1 MSVNYTN
8 PYNTLSGGAQ
18 VIPGFSG
25 EMLSAWAMLRPNAK
39 AYKALQTAE
48 KNGGVMP
55 KATDYV
61 ALNSDKLLNEYY
73 DPKTN
78 KIKKATYTPVSNA
91 TKPIKTDE
99 NTTMADVITN
109 MRTLALSA
117 ISNPNNLGSTHYD
130 MFEQMRATIANGLNT
145 KSASDKTEVVTEE
158 AKAAV
163 IEKPIDYHL
172 LTDDESFTVA
182 GKDGETTYRFGAGD
196 SIEDI
201 AAKISADSDTHGVS
215 ASVVEGEDGTKSLRL
230 ESLEKGAQHLIRVD
244 QKVGSLFAD
253 AGSSISAKGKDEVKE
268 LKDTAATSEKSQA
281 AMAGGLWS
289 GKLFEDVKFTIS
301 GPKGEATYSFDK
313 GTEGLDIIK
322 AINADS
328 ENTGVTAELIRNEA
342 GEIEG
347 IGLLTEKAG
356 TGNNIRV
363 DQDKGNLFA
372 AEGRAASV
380 AGSSK
385 GKTSNGASITSL
397 QDLGKVKVGDE
408 TYSFADLVQGGRAS
422 IQKNPDAA
430 LAVIDQALKDI
441 YSGRAEVS
449 GFEKNTIYVPGL
461 DYKGADT
468 GNATNTH
475 RYGFDDS
482 AAITNWLKKY
492 ETATATE

>member
-39 AYKALQTAE
+39 AYKALQAAE

-78 KIKKATYTPVSNA
+78 KIIKATYTPVSKA
-91 TKPIKTDE
+91 TEPIKTDE
-99 NTTMADVITN
+99 KTTMADVITN

-117 ISNPNNLGSTHYD
+117 ITNPNSLSSTHYD
-130 MFEQMRATIANGLNT
+130 FFEQMRGTIANGLNT
-145 KSASDKTEVVTEE
+145 KTTTDKTEVVTEE

-163 IEKPIDYHL
+163 VDTAIDYHL
-172 LTDDESFTVA
+172 LTDDEAFTVA
-182 GKDGETTYRFGAGD
+182 GKDGEITYRFGSGD
-196 SIEDI
+196 AIEDI
-201 AAKISADSDTHGVS
+201 AAKITADSDTHGVK
-215 ASVVEGEDGTKSLRL
+215 ASVVEGEDGAKTLRL
-230 ESLEKGAQHLIRVD
+230 ESLEKGADHLIRVD
-244 QKVGSLFAD
+244 QKVGSLFTD
-253 AGSSISAKGKDEVKE
+253 AGRSVSAKGKDEVKE
-268 LKDTAATSEKSQA
+268 LKDNTASSEKTQA
-281 AMAGGLWS
+281 AMAAGLWS
-289 GKLFEDVKFTIS
+289 GKTFEDVAFTIT
-301 GPKGEATYSFDK
+301 GPKGEASYSFEK
-313 GTEGLDIIK
+313 GTEGLDIVK
-322 AINADS
+322 AINDRSA
-328 ENTGVTAELIRNEA
+328 ETGVTAELIRNSA

-347 IGLLTEKAG
+347 IGLLTESAG

-408 TYSFADLVQGGRAS
+408 SYSFADLVQGGRAS
-422 IQKNPDAA
+422 LQKNPDAA
-430 LAVIDQALKDI
+430 LAVIDQTLKDI

-449 GFEKNTIYVPGL
+449 GFDKNTVYVPGI

-482 AAITNWLKKY
+482 DAITSWLKKY
-492 ETATATE
+492 ETAVTD

>member
-1 MSVNYTN
+1 MSVNSTN
-8 PYNTLSGGAQ
+8 PYASLTGGAQ

-39 AYKALQTAE
+39 AYKALQAAE

-78 KIKKATYTPVSNA
+78 KIKKATYTPVSKA
-91 TKPIKTDE
+91 TEPIKTDE

-117 ISNPNNLGSTHYD
+117 ISNPNSLGTTHYD
-130 MFEQMRATIANGLNT
+130 FFEQMRATIANGLNT
-145 KSASDKTEVVTEE
+145 KNATDKTTVVTEE

-163 IEKPIDYHL
+163 IDTPVDYHL
-172 LTDDESFTVA
+172 LTDDEAFTVA
-182 GKDGETTYRFGAGD
+182 GKDGEMTYRFGSGD
-196 SIEDI
+196 SLEDV
-201 AAKISADSDTHGVS
+201 AAKISADSDTHGVK

-230 ESLEKGAQHLIRVD
+230 ESLEKGAEHLIRVD
-244 QKVGSLFAD
+244 QKVGSLFAE
-253 AGSSISAKGKDEVKE
+253 AGSSVSAKGKAEVKE
-268 LKDTAATSEKSQA
+268 EVDNTASSEKSQA
-281 AMAGGLWS
+281 AMAAGLWS
-289 GKLFEDVKFTIS
+289 GKTFEDVEFTIT
-301 GPKGEATYSFDK
+301 GPKGDATYSFDK
-313 GTEGLDIIK
+313 GTSGLDIMM
-322 AINADS
+322 AINADT
-328 ENTGVTAELIRNEA
+328 EKTGVSAELIRNSA
-342 GEIEG
+342 GEVEG

-397 QDLGKVKVGDE
+397 QDLGKVKVGDQ
-408 TYSFADLVQGGRAS
+408 TYSFADLVKGGRAS
-422 IQKNPDAA
+422 IEKNPDAA
-430 LAVIDQALKDI
+430 LAVIDQTLKDI

-449 GFEKNTIYVPGL
+449 GFDKNTIYVPGI

-482 AAITNWLKKY
+482 DAINNWIKKY
-492 ETATATE
+492 ETATTD